1 MPISRVLR
9 GVLLIRGGAD
19 PWSARGLA
27 SGWGAPRRP
36 GQAVVAFGAEEMGTT
51 ARGGGDARHAYAH
64 PAHEVDAMS

>member
-19 PWSARGLA
+19 PWSPRGLA
-27 SGWGAPRRP
+27 SGRGGPRQP
-36 GQAVVAFGAEEMGTT
+36 GQAVVDFGAEEMGTT
-51 ARGGGDARHAYAH
+51 ARGGGDASHAYAH